1 MALPRPV
8 LSQLEVFRGS
18 SCTEAKPVSGPV
30 SYPNSAF
37 LVQLDSWEYEQP
49 VGVGA
54 VDGTWQG
61 WKPLAAALMIK
72 PSKLWSQ
79 DEKELELS
87 TCFPPSLG
95 PAVNAAF
102 QLW

>member
-1 MALPRPV
+1 MLFLSICVNICRTAPTAVKINKV
-8 LSQLEVFRGS
+8 LDSFQMCFKAEMLRGL
-18 SCTEAKPVSGPV
+18 SCTEAKRISGPV

-61 WKPLAAALMIK
+61 
-72 PSKLWSQ
+72 
-79 DEKELELS
+79 
-87 TCFPPSLG
+87 
-95 PAVNAAF
+95 
-102 QLW
+102 